1 MNQTTN
7 NPAFGGRQRIDT
19 LSAYENAIDAVIS
32 AARRAVRIFDRS
44 PSVGY
49 NSVKRYELL
58 RAFLRA
64 NSANQLY
71 LVLHD
76 AQPVTSRCPRLM
88 MLLREFNDR
97 VFIHETSSEA
107 KHLYD
112 PFAVADENHFAHRF
126 HYDSLRGELAFD
138 HIADARILVQRF
150 EDIWQASIP
159 AATASTLG
167 L

>member
-1 MNQTTN
+1 MNQTD
-7 NPAFGGRQRIDT
+7 NPEFGGRQRIET
-19 LSAYENAIDAVIS
+19 LSAFESAIDAVIS
-32 AARRAVRIFDRS
+32 AARHALRIFDRS
-44 PSVGY
+44 PSVRY

-64 NSANQLY
+64 SPPNQLY
-71 LVLHD
+71 LAFHD
-76 AQPVTSRCPRLM
+76 ASPATSRCPRLI

-97 VFIHETSSEA
+97 VFIHETNSEA
-107 KHLYD
+107 RHVYD

-138 HIADARILVQRF
+138 HVADARILVQRF
-150 EDIWQASIP
+150 TDIWQASVP
-159 AATASTLG
+159 AVTASTLG